1 MQILLLIKMKT
12 SKSLL
17 SVSVIFL
24 LTSFMSLV
32 LGQGTKKTIQ
42 IKIIEDGK
50 TTVDTSFKAGDLDKD
65 QLHKKIEGITGE
77 KIDVESID
85 TETEEIHKHGPE
97 DKMGHHKVTKKV
109 MIVKE
114 ENDGTS
120 SSKKMEHY
128 DGVKKGMNHSEKRVD
143 IEVSGDDALYYNGGK
158 IHRMHPDEKG
168 DFFWVERSDD
178 QKKEKKPEVRVLVDK
193 EHVSDDSKTGNVKVI
208 VINEKDGT
216 IIDKDNVKVIEM
228 GEDEGNVEVIVR
240 VGEKKDIKSSK
251 ETKETKETKQ
261 KKHSK
266 RKQK

>member
-1 MQILLLIKMKT
+1 
-12 SKSLL
+12 
-17 SVSVIFL
+17 
-24 LTSFMSLV
+24 MSLV
-32 LGQGTKKTIQ
+32 LGQETKKMIH

-85 TETEEIHKHGPE
+85 TETEEIHKHGQE

-114 ENDGTS
+114 EEENDGTS

-128 DGVKKGMNHSEKRVD
+128 DVVKKGMNHSDKEVE
-143 IEVSGDDALYYNGGK
+143 IEVSGDDTLYYKGEK

-168 DFFWVERSDD
+168 DFFWVERSGD
-178 QKKEKKPEVRVLVDK
+178 QKNEKKSEVRVLVDK
-193 EHVSDDSKTGNVKVI
+193 ERVSEDSKTGNVKVI

-216 IIDKDNVKVIEM
+216 IIDKDNVKVIDM

-251 ETKETKETKQ
+251 ETKETKQ